1 MKLEI
6 TLSILLHVVLV
17 IATTVVVP
25 MSSSKKFDFDEV
37 IRVNLASF
45 PEPAPQQIAPP
56 APAPAPAQPKIEEQ
70 AIPIAKPKEP
80 PKQAVKAKPKPKA
93 QPKTKPVEA
102 EEKASEAE
110 QTDVTGAGPGSPFA
124 GVKVDNAEFNYPYW
138 FTQAFYKIQSN
149 WRNTTL
155 YDGALVCVV
164 YFQVIRSGRVVEV
177 KIESSSGIEDFDA
190 GCLAAIERSAPF
202 PPLPREFVD
211 EILGITIPFKF
222 DPQN

>member
-6 TLSILLHVVLV
+6 VLSILLHVVLV

-25 MSSSKKFDFDEV
+25 MSSKKKFDFDEV
-37 IRVNLASF
+37 IRVNLATF
-45 PEPAPQQIAPP
+45 PEPAPQQAAP
-56 APAPAPAQPKIEEQ
+56 PAPAPAQPKIEEQ

-102 EEKASEAE
+102 EEKESEAE
-110 QTDVTGAGPGSPFA
+110 QTEVTGAGPGSPFA
-124 GVKVDNAEFNYPYW
+124 GVKVDNADFNYPYW

-155 YDGALVCVV
+155 YDGTLVCVI
-164 YFQVIRSGRVVEV
+164 YFQVIRSGKVVEV
-177 KIESSSGIEDFDA
+177 KIESSSGVEDFDA
-190 GCLAAIERSAPF
+190 GCLAAIDRSAPF

-211 EILGITIPFKF
+211 EIIGITIPFKF

>member
-17 IATTVVVP
+17 IATTIVMP
-25 MSSSKKFDFDEV
+25 MNSTKKFDFDDV

-45 PEPAPQQIAPP
+45 PEPAPQQVAPP
-56 APAPAPAQPKIEEQ
+56 APAPIQPKVEEQ
-70 AIPIAKPKEP
+70 AIPISKPKVP
-80 PKQAVKAKPKPKA
+80 PKTVAKAKPKPKA
-93 QPKTKPVEA
+93 PPKTKPVET
-102 EEKASEAE
+102 EEAE
-110 QTDVTGAGPGSPFA
+110 TEAEPTDVTEAGPGSPFQ
-124 GVKVDNAEFNYPYW
+124 GVKVDNADFNYPYW

-155 YDGALVCVV
+155 YDGTLVCVI
-164 YFQVIRSGRVVEV
+164 YFQVIRSGSVVDV
-177 KIESSSGIEDFDA
+177 KIESSSGVEEFDA
-190 GCLAAIERSAPF
+190 GCLAAIERSKPF

-211 EILGITIPFKF
+211 EILGITIPFKL